1 MISELIC
8 VSAQKVHQLSGVRDP
23 FDLADD
29 GLRVQHIALQV
40 HTGALHI
47 RQRADHLLGLRI
59 AQRMTQ
65 RKITNGFFH
74 VVAVQRALQADPAEK
89 VLAFRQAE
97 MKGKAELHR
106 MRTADRMMP
115 IGKPLFDAA
124 GHRDLRLFKPCA
136 DKSALFSRILL
147 PFIAMRADE
156 AAQRFIQAAPG

>member
-1 MISELIC
+1 
-8 VSAQKVHQLSGVRDP
+8 
-23 FDLADD
+23 
-29 GLRVQHIALQV
+29 
-40 HTGALHI
+40 
-47 RQRADHLLGLRI
+47 
-59 AQRMTQ
+59 MTQ
-65 RKITNGFFH
+65 RKVTNGFFH

-147 PFIAMRADE
+147 PFIAMARGMKPLSASSRLRNVC
-156 AAQRFIQAAPG
+156 AIASSSSA